1 MFSRTKV
8 VIDAFV
14 DELARSYTDM
24 YDNNE
29 RDLHL
34 IVSTGRRS
42 LEIIANSD
50 APYHDLN
57 HTALVTLV
65 VQEIL
70 RGKAL
75 HEGAITAY
83 AWVHFIISLLNHD
96 IGYVRGICR
105 ADRSGRY
112 AINQAMDTIALPPG
126 ATDAFLTPYHVDR
139 AKIYI
144 HER

>member
-1 MFSRTKV
+1 MFSPTKV

-24 YDNNE
+24 YGNNE

-57 HTALVTLV
+57 HTGFGDSRRSGDPPRQSAARRRDHRVSL
-65 VQEIL
+65 
-70 RGKAL
+70 GAL
-75 HEGAITAY
+75 HHLAAESRH
-83 AWVHFIISLLNHD
+83 WLCPRH
-96 IGYVRGICR
+96 
-105 ADRSGRY
+105 
-112 AINQAMDTIALPPG
+112 LP
-126 ATDAFLTPYHVDR
+126 R
-139 AKIYI
+139 
-144 HER
+144 